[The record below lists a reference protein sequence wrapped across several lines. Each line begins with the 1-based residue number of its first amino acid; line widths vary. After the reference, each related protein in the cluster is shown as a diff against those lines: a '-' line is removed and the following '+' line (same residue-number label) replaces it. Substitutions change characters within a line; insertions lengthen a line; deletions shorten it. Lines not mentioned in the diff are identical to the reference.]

1 MQVQLTRPEVEFIFS
16 PAINFAMQQNHVP
29 VIRKLALKNNT
40 DRTFQNLSLE
50 IKAEPDFAL
59 PWIHKIESLQPGE
72 LVDLTAINL
81 KVSAKYLSEQTE
93 RIAATLSLKIF
104 EGDAVLYNESHNIN
118 ILAFDQWNGI
128 RMLPEILGAFV
139 TPNHPEISKIIRRA
153 SDILQ
158 GWTGSPSFDEY
169 QTQNPDRV
177 KKQMAAIFEAIA
189 ERGVVYCSVPASFE
203 ESGQRIRMVDTIC
216 TQQLGNCLDLSLFY
230 ASCLE
235 AVGIHPFVVII
246 KGHAFAGAWLVND
259 CFADSTN
266 DDISLLTKR
275 MADGINEIVVVEAT
289 CMNAGQRGSFDD
301 AVKAAANHLLKE
313 DDFLLFLDVKRS
325 RFSGVRPL
333 PLRVPTQNGWE
344 IVEPQVAERT
354 QQSPED
360 IIAGVKL
367 NYAASID
374 VSRQRLWER
383 KLLDLSLRNNLLN
396 LRITKTT
403 VQLISV
409 NLTGLEDAL
418 ASGTEFGLLSKP
430 MDWDNPLRNA
440 GLYQSLN
447 QSDPIIDLVKHEFAQ
462 KRLRTYLPENELT
475 VSLTNLYRAA
485 KLSLEENGANT
496 LFMALG
502 VLKWYETSVSEKPR
516 FAPLLL
522 VPIEIIKKSAQKG
535 FVIRSREEETMMNIT
550 LLEMLRQDFGINI
563 GGLETLPRDES
574 GVDVKTVFNII
585 RQSIMSKK
593 GWDVEEQAFVGTF
606 SFSKFIMW
614 NDIHNNADKLTKN
627 KIVSSLI
634 AGKIAWNTD
643 DAGTS
648 ENLDKT
654 LHPSQIALPISTD
667 SSQLEAIQA
676 AVNGQ
681 SFVLHGPPGTGKSQT
696 ITNIIANALYNGKK
710 VLFVA
715 EKMAALQV
723 VQQRLE
729 AIGLGAFCL
738 ELHSNKSKKS
748 AVLEQLKRT
757 SELTKKTAPA
767 AFLSEAE
774 RLHSLRSELNN
785 YVEALHRVHH
795 FGFSL
800 YDAFTGYAQHIN
812 QPDAVSFDRSV
823 IGSLTKGGLVEWNDI
838 VEELQA
844 AAIVCGGIHQHAL
857 KGIKLA
863 AYTQQVKTEAREE
876 LKALT
881 LALHE
886 LTAKS
891 AAFCS
896 ALKIASPLTTSED
909 FHIGKIIAELVLNLP
924 DTPAPM
930 LATDNL
936 EQTMVQVQA
945 VAAIGKERDLLRE
958 GLLKG
963 YQKTILSFDAEQK
976 LAEWKSASQQ
986 WFLPKWLKQR
996 AIKKSIALCATS
1008 GKIETDEV
1016 APLLENIVTYQATQ
1030 EKLESQ
1036 SSLMSSLLGFLWKG
1050 GEADWNHLGA
1060 ITDSLIKLSRQGLLL
1075 FKNPLGVKEWR
1086 VALAKHWPE
1095 GSTTFRDI
1103 NEKVI
1108 KDFINAFDAARAKEQ
1123 KIRALLLVDFG
1134 ALVKEVRWIETTTHF
1149 VQTWL
1154 QQIDDLRDWCN
1165 WNTIKDKAAS
1175 AGLLPVVEAIEAG
1188 RVQSNEI
1195 VSAYKKGLYRSCAEY
1210 IFHQEPGLASFNG
1223 KLFEE
1228 KIKKFREISASFES
1242 LTKEELSARLA
1253 AKIPSFTQEASQSSE
1268 IGILQKAIRS
1278 NGRAMSIRKLFDS
1291 IPNLLPRMHP
1301 CMLMSPISVA
1311 QYFDAGATKFDLVVF
1326 DEASQMP
1333 TCEAVGALARA
1344 ENAIIVGDPKQMPP
1358 TSFFSST
1365 QIDEDNIEK
1374 EDLESI
1380 LDDCL
1385 ALSMPSKH
1393 LLWHYR
1399 SKHESLIAF
1408 SNTNYYE
1415 NKLLTF
1421 PSPDDIESKVKAVP
1435 VQGFYDRGKT
1445 KQNIAEAKAIVQEII
1460 HHLSHPEL
1468 SKQSIG
1474 VVTFSSVQQVLI
1486 DDLLNEV
1493 WKGRPDLETIA
1504 NNLNEP
1510 LFIKNL
1516 ENVQGDER
1524 DVILFSVGY
1533 GPDKEGKVS
1542 LNFGP
1547 INRAGGWRRL
1557 NVAVSRARYE
1567 MKVFST
1573 LKADQIDIT
1582 RTASEGVAGLKAFLA
1597 YAEKGKSAL
1606 QYTSRN
1612 GNAAT
1617 SAFVN
1622 LMAEEIKKA
1631 GYEVHTAIGCSGY
1644 RIDIGIV
1651 SKNNPSEY
1659 ILGILCDGPTYAAAK
1674 TAKDRE
1680 IVQIDVLRLLGWNIH
1695 KLWSTE
1701 WWEAGDK
1708 QIQGVLEAIKAA
1720 EEGRKEPIRE
1730 PEKVYSPS
1738 PISEMKTDD
1747 FVFNKMAQIVE
1758 ASPVVAKEYTEYS
1771 VCQLDAVPSTSS
1783 EDFLQPSNRQRILGQ
1798 IRQVVETEAPVSR
1811 NLLCKRI
1818 LAAWGI
1824 ARQGAR
1830 LTAQFDSLF
1839 SFLKLQQTGTDS
1851 QIIFWKEGQ
1860 NPKEYAGLR
1869 IAASDGSKREA
1880 EDLPAEEVANAM
1892 KYILQNQISLTKE
1905 ELVRETAKL
1914 FGFGRIGNNVEAAMV
1929 GGMIKA
1935 VENGYAKREG
1945 NRLVCNE

>member
-1 MQVQLTRPEVEFIFS
+1 MQEQLTRPEVEFIFS
-16 PAINFAMQQNHVP
+16 PVINFAMQQNHVP
-29 VIRKLALKNNT
+29 VIRKLALKNNS
-40 DRTFQNLSLE
+40 DRTWQNLSLE
-50 IKAEPDFAL
+50 IKPEPDFAVT
-59 PWIHKIESLQPGE
+59 WTHKIESLQSNE
-72 LVDLTAINL
+72 TIDLTAINV

-93 RIAATLSLKIF
+93 RVAGTLTLKIS
-104 EGDAVLYNESHNIN
+104 EDEAVLYKESHDIS

-128 RMLPEILGAFV
+128 RMLPEILSAFV

-177 KKQMAAIFEAIA
+177 KKQMAAIYEAIA

-246 KGHAFAGAWLVND
+246 KGHAFTGAWLVND
-259 CFADSTN
+259 CFADSAN
-266 DDISLLTKR
+266 DDVSLLTKR
-275 MADGINEIVVVEAT
+275 MADGINEIAVVEAT
-289 CMNAGQRGSFDD
+289 FMNAGQRASFDD
-301 AVKAAANHLLKE
+301 AVRTAAHHLAKE

-344 IVEPQVAERT
+344 IVEPVTVERAHL
-354 QQSPED
+354 SPEE
-360 IIAGVKL
+360 IVAGAKL
-367 NYAASID
+367 NYAASIN

-418 ASGTEFGLLSKP
+418 ANGSEYGLLGKP

-447 QSDPIIDLVKHEFAQ
+447 QSDPIMDLVKHEFAQ

-496 LFMALG
+496 LFIALG

-516 FAPLLL
+516 YAPLLL

-535 FVIRSREEETMMNIT
+535 YVIRSREEETMMNIT

-563 GGLETLPRDES
+563 GGLETLPKDES

-593 GWDVEEQAFVGTF
+593 GWDVEEQAFIGTF

-634 AGKIAWNTD
+634 AGKIEWNVD
-643 DAGTS
+643 DSMTS
-648 ENLDKT
+648 EHLDKA

-676 AVNGQ
+676 AVNGH

-767 AFLSEAE
+767 SFLSEAE
-774 RLHSLRSELNN
+774 RLHSLRSELND
-785 YVEALHRVHH
+785 YVEALHKVHH

-800 YDAFTGYAQHIN
+800 YDAFTGYAQYIG
-812 QPDAVSFDRSV
+812 QPDAVSFNGSAIV
-823 IGSLTKGGLVEWNDI
+823 SLTKGGLVEWNDT

-844 AAIVCGGIHQHAL
+844 AGIVCGGPHLHPL
-857 KGIKLA
+857 EGIKLK

-876 LKALT
+876 LKILT
-881 LALHE
+881 LTLND
-886 LTAKS
+886 LS
-891 AAFCS
+891 AQSATFCS
-896 ALKIASPLTTSED
+896 ALKIAAPFTTAEN
-909 FHIGKIIAELVLNLP
+909 FHSGKIIAELVLNLP
-924 DTPAPM
+924 DTPASM
-930 LATDNL
+930 LSTDNL
-936 EQTMVQVQA
+936 EQTMAALQSVT
-945 VAAIGKERDLLRE
+945 AIGKERDVLRE

-963 YQKTILSFDAEQK
+963 FQKTILSFDAEQS
-976 LAEWKSASQQ
+976 LANWKAASQQ

-996 AIKKSIALCATS
+996 AIKGLISSSASS

-1016 APLLENIVTYQATQ
+1016 VPLLENIITYQTTQ
-1030 EKLESQ
+1030 EKLNAQASFA
-1036 SSLMSSLLGFLWKG
+1036 SSLTGFLWKG
-1050 GEADWNHLGA
+1050 GEADWKGLDNIA
-1060 ITDSLIKLSRQGLLL
+1060 DSLIKLSRQGLIL
-1075 FKNPLGVKEWR
+1075 FKDPIKLKEWR
-1086 VALAKHWPE
+1086 VALAQQWPE
-1095 GSTTFRDI
+1095 GSNAFKSI
-1103 NEKVI
+1103 NEKI
-1108 KDFINAFDAARAKEQ
+1108 IRDFITAFDAARTKEQ
-1123 KIRALLLVDFG
+1123 KIKVLLSVDFD
-1134 ALVKEVRWIETTTHF
+1134 ALVKEHSWVETLTQCAQNWLSHIEG
-1149 VQTWL
+1149 
-1154 QQIDDLRDWCN
+1154 LRDWCN
-1165 WNTIKDKAAS
+1165 WNSTKEKAIIAS
-1175 AGLLPVVEAIEAG
+1175 LLSVVEVLEAG
-1188 RVQSNEI
+1188 RVQSSEI
-1195 VSAYKKGLYRSCAEY
+1195 VSTYKKGLYRSCAEY
-1210 IFHQEPGLASFNG
+1210 IFNDEPQLASFNG

-1228 KIKKFREISASFES
+1228 KIKKFREVSVLFES
-1242 LTKEELSARLA
+1242 LTKEELAARLA

-1268 IGILQKAIRS
+1268 IAILQKAIRS

-1333 TCEAVGALARA
+1333 TCEAIGALARA

-1385 ALSMPSKH
+1385 ALSMPSRH

-1408 SNTNYYE
+1408 SNANYYE

-1421 PSPDDIESKVKAVP
+1421 PSPDDIESKVNAVP

-1445 KQNIAEAKAIVQEII
+1445 KQNTAEAKAIVEEII
-1460 HHLSHPEL
+1460 YRLSDAEL

-1493 WKGRPDLETIA
+1493 WKGRPDLEAVA
-1504 NNLNEP
+1504 NKSREP

-1547 INRAGGWRRL
+1547 INRNGGWRRL

-1582 RTASEGVAGLKAFLA
+1582 RTASEGVAGLKAFLN

-1606 QYTSRN
+1606 QYGTRN
-1612 GNAAT
+1612 SNAAT
-1617 SAFVN
+1617 SAFID
-1622 LMAEEIKKA
+1622 LMAAEIKKK

-1644 RIDIGIV
+1644 RIDIGVV
-1651 SKNNPSEY
+1651 SKSNPSEY

-1674 TAKDRE
+1674 TARDRE
-1680 IVQIDVLRLLGWNIH
+1680 IVQTDVLRLLGWNIH
-1695 KLWSTE
+1695 RLWSTE

-1708 QIQGVLEAIKAA
+1708 QIQGVIEAIKAA
-1720 EEGRKEPIRE
+1720 EAGRRE
-1730 PEKVYSPS
+1730 PMPKPENLSVPT
-1738 PISEMKTDD
+1738 PIGETKIDD
-1747 FVFNKMAQIVE
+1747 FVFNKIAPIIE
-1758 ASPVVAKEYTEYS
+1758 ASSVVAKAFTEYK
-1771 VCQLDAVPSTSS
+1771 VCQLEVVYSTSS
-1783 EDFLQPSNRQRILGQ
+1783 EGFLQPSNRQKILGQ
-1798 IRQVVETEAPVSR
+1798 IRQVVETEAPISR
-1811 NLLCKRI
+1811 SLLCKRV
-1818 LAAWGI
+1818 LGAWGI
-1824 ARQGAR
+1824 SR
-1830 LTAQFDSLF
+1830 LGGRISAQFDALF
-1839 SFLKLQQTGTDS
+1839 PLLKLQQTGKDS
-1851 QIIFWKEGQ
+1851 KVIFWKEGQ
-1860 NPKEYAGLR
+1860 SPHEYIDFR
-1869 IAASDGSKREA
+1869 IGTAEGTKREA
-1880 EDLPAEEVANAM
+1880 EDLPAEEVANAV
-1892 KYILQNQISLTKE
+1892 KYILQNQISLSKE
-1905 ELVRETAKL
+1905 ELVREMAKL
-1914 FGFGRIGNNVEAAMV
+1914 FGYGRIGSNVEIAMV
-1929 GGMIKA
+1929 NGINEAMA
-1935 VENGYAKREG
+1935 RGYAVMQGE
-1945 NRLVCNE
+1945 RLVLKE